1 MSETLKEENKRL
13 KQWVKDL
20 QDGTW
25 VTCVYCGHRYG
36 PNCST
41 PTCLA
46 DVLKEHVMRCP
57 QHPMNELRQLVLDLW
72 EVRQYDIP
80 EVILHRRVQAAIP
93 NELIGI
99 RPVGANGKSLVPE
112 IKDGKISY
120 THHFE

>member
-1 MSETLKEENKRL
+1 MSESLQEENKRL

-36 PNCST
+36 PDSST
-41 PTCLA
+41 PDCLA
-46 DVLKEHVMRCP
+46 DVLKEHVMHCP

-72 EVRQYDIP
+72 TVRAYGIKETNLRD
-80 EVILHRRVQAAIP
+80 RVQRAIP
-93 NELIGI
+93 DEIIGV
-99 RPVGANGKSLVPE
+99 RPIDSNGVSLVPK
-112 IKDGKISY
+112 IKNGKVSY